1 MSSIL
6 IGRPYLAN
14 VGHLLQQPA
23 ESLVIGR
30 TGRNCVIPLVHYL
43 RAIDSTSN
51 PINYLIVNRK
61 LFIVLLDFDL
71 IPLVKLNYLLNE
83 SSFTIY
89 VNDKET

>member
-14 VGHLLQQPA
+14 VSHLLQQPA

-30 TGRNCVIPLVHYL
+30 AGRNRVIPLVHYL

>member
-14 VGHLLQQPA
+14 VGHLLQRPA

-30 TGRNCVIPLVHYL
+30 AGRNRVIPLVHYL

-71 IPLVKLNYLLNE
+71 TPLVKLNYLLNE
-83 SSFTIY
+83 SSFSIS